1 MHSLLVA
8 SSSALALRACP
19 PQLVASSSAARAARS
34 PTTARRCALA
44 SSAARAARSP
54 ATARRTLL
62 GARAARSPA
71 TARRTLLGARAAR
84 SPPRQL
90 ALRARSRCALA
101 RHSSSHA
108 PRRSRCA
115 LASSAARAARS
126 PVTARHKLLRWSSP
140 FAPRGW
146 PRVASFCSHARA
158 SNSARVQS
166 STAAL
171 RGRSSK
177 LKCLERAAGAASS
190 HGLPNHPHAQSH
202 KLFDNCSPHL
212 IGSGPQLS

>member
-1 MHSLLVA
+1 MTKPAVATRRPFLSFTYYETCIVFVIHSCRGGEEKAPL
-8 SSSALALRACP
+8 P
-19 PQLVASSSAARAARS
+19 P
-34 PTTARRCALA
+34 PF
-44 SSAARAARSP
+44 
-54 ATARRTLL
+54 
-62 GARAARSPA
+62 
-71 TARRTLLGARAAR
+71 
-84 SPPRQL
+84 PP
-90 ALRARSRCALA
+90 RCALA

-126 PVTARHKLLRWSSP
+126 PVTARHKLLRWSWP
-140 FAPRGW
+140 FPPRGW
-146 PRVASFCSHARA
+146 PRVASFWLGGRA

-177 LKCLERAAGAASS
+177 LKCSERAAGAASS